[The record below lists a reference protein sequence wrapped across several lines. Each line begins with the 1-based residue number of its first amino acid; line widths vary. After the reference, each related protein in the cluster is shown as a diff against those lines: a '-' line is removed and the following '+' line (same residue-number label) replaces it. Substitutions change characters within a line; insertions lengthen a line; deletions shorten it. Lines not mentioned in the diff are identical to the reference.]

1 MTPPHD
7 LDVPQEQAH
16 DSGAPWAFP
25 GKGTQM
31 GGERG
36 LLVVGPHRTIRP
48 RRRSLNSLCLVLLAL
63 PSCTGGLEP
72 PDRRAIQ
79 TPDPTPDPG
88 PPNVLIFLTD
98 DQRAD
103 TLEVMPATIRWF
115 AKSGT
120 QFTQAHV
127 TTPLCCPSRASILT
141 GRYVHNHGVRDNF
154 SAIDLAQR
162 TTLEH
167 YLRTAGYRT
176 AIAGKF
182 LNEWDLSVDP
192 PFFDRWAIFRDH
204 LSYRDVVFNVDGDIR
219 LVGGYSTSFVERQ
232 ALGFLRDFEHV
243 DGRPWFLIVSPLAP
257 HKPFTPERQYA
268 DEPTPP
274 WPLSPA
280 VLEQD
285 LSDKPPFLHRELGPR
300 GAKITRRLQL
310 RTLMSTDDAVDAVM
324 TEAERLGELQ
334 DTLAFFLSD
343 NGFLT
348 GEHGLV
354 DKRLPYTESTHIPLY
369 LRWDG
374 HTIAG
379 GTDDRLVANVDV
391 APTVLAA
398 VGVAPPLRLDGHD
411 LLGPKERDH
420 LFLEYFLDPVRPVPE
435 WAAVLTDDT
444 LYVEYS
450 AIDGSVLFREY
461 YDNRADPWQTQNLL
475 GDDDPA
481 NDPPPAEVRR
491 LSNTIGDD
499 RHCQGV
505 SGPTSCP

>member
-1 MTPPHD
+1 MIAA
-7 LDVPQEQAH
+7 LR
-16 DSGAPWAFP
+16 GRLP
-25 GKGTQM
+25 GKGDPM

-48 RRRSLNSLCLVLLAL
+48 RRRSLISLCLWLLAL
-63 PSCTGGLEP
+63 PSCTSGLEAV
-72 PDRRAIQ
+72 DRPTVIGSR
-79 TPDPTPDPG
+79 PTPDAG

-98 DQRAD
+98 DQRPD
-103 TLEVMPATIRWF
+103 TLAVMPATIRWF
-115 AKSGT
+115 AEGGT

-154 SAIDLAQR
+154 SAMDLDQR
-162 TTLEH
+162 TTLER
-167 YLRTAGYRT
+167 YLQMSGYRT

-182 LNEWDLSVDP
+182 LNNWDLSMDP
-192 PFFDRWAIFRDH
+192 QYFDRWAIFRDH
-204 LSYRDVVFNVDGDIR
+204 LSYRDVEFNVDGDTR

-232 ALGFLRDFEHV
+232 ALQFLSDFEHV

-257 HKPFTPERQYA
+257 HKPFTPERRYV

-285 LSDKPPFLHRELGPR
+285 LSDKPPFLYRELGPR

-310 RTLMSTDDAVDAVM
+310 RTLISTDDTVDAVM
-324 TEAERLGELQ
+324 TEAERLGELD

-369 LRWDG
+369 VRWDG

-379 GTDDRLVANVDV
+379 GTDERLVANVDV
-391 APTVLAA
+391 APTVLVAA
-398 VGVAPPLRLDGHD
+398 GVTPPLRLDGHD
-411 LLGPKERDH
+411 LMGPEERDH
-420 LFLEYFLDPVRPVPE
+420 LFLEYFPDPVRPVPA
-435 WAAVLTDDT
+435 WAAIRTTEL
-444 LYVEYS
+444 LYVEYYS
-450 AIDGSVLFREY
+450 VDGSTIFLEY
-461 YDNRADPWQTQNLL
+461 YDSTSDPWQLRNLL
-475 GDDDPA
+475 GDDDGS
-481 NDPPPAEVRR
+481 NDPPSSEVRR
-491 LSNTIGDD
+491 LSGTIDADRRCLGD
-499 RHCQGV
+499 
-505 SGPTSCP
+505 SGPAACP